1 MGFYDEWS
9 ADKLLSEMFGRLT
22 IDKSFFLST
31 IGYKGDVNSLN
42 EYCNFSLL
50 SDEQLSSLKKSLDN
64 FISSNTYYNYLR
76 DEEDDEYVRNTYSSL
91 KKKFDQEIKKRQPQ
105 RTNSN

>member
-1 MGFYDEWS
+1 MTFYDEWS
-9 ADKLLSEMFGRLT
+9 ADRLLSEMFGRLT

-42 EYCNFSLL
+42 EYFNFSLL
-50 SDEQLSSLKKSLDN
+50 SDEQLFSLKKSLDN
-64 FISSNTYYNYLR
+64 FISSQRYYEYLR
-76 DEEDDEYVRNTYSSL
+76 DEEDEEYVINTYLSL
-91 KKKFDQEIKKRQPQ
+91 NRKFDQEIKKRQPQ